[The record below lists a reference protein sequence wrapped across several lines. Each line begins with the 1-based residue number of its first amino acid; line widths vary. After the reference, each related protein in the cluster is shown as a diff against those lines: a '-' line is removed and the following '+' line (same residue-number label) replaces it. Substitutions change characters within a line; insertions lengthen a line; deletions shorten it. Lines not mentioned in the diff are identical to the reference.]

1 MNFRSIYFVCK
12 ENYEIINE
20 EKYKDIRYLRST
32 GKEDFVHAM
41 ENLYEIEPVR
51 EMSKR
56 IVDNLE
62 SHDLGIDADN
72 EIEDLIGLLKINL
85 ATAIKLYE
93 SIGSNVKKHFA
104 IDIRFPETNNI
115 TEFRKYIDELE
126 FIFTKC
132 PFLQSDNESFRFE
145 GVDLGSTWMR
155 LSVEIATAVM
165 AGSLLLNNVAAFI
178 DKCLIIRSHYLTLQ
192 QQKTFVERDEIEQQ
206 KRELILE
213 YIDSIYERQIDQAI
227 EEMEEVSGHEIA
239 DGDEKGR
246 AEQYF
251 EKMERLLDKGLQIYS
266 SIDSP
271 QETKVLFE
279 PLEMKYLSIAEEMK
293 RLTEKKDE
301 KEIGGQ
307 E

>member
-132 PFLQSDNESFRFE
+132 PFLQSDN
-145 GVDLGSTWMR
+145 
-155 LSVEIATAVM
+155 
-165 AGSLLLNNVAAFI
+165 
-178 DKCLIIRSHYLTLQ
+178 
-192 QQKTFVERDEIEQQ
+192 
-206 KRELILE
+206 
-213 YIDSIYERQIDQAI
+213 
-227 EEMEEVSGHEIA
+227 
-239 DGDEKGR
+239 
-246 AEQYF
+246 
-251 EKMERLLDKGLQIYS
+251 
-266 SIDSP
+266 
-271 QETKVLFE
+271 
-279 PLEMKYLSIAEEMK
+279 
-293 RLTEKKDE
+293 
-301 KEIGGQ
+301 
-307 E
+307 